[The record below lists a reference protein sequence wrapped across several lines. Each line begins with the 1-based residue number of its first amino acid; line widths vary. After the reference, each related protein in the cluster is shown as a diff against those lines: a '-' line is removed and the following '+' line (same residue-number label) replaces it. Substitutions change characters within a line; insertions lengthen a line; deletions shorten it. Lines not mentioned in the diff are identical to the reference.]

1 MSSQGRPQV
10 PRIDHTPATT
20 VEDQVMGNMNDF
32 EFGDSLFYKFKGT
45 ALKLLRPINPF
56 AVYSTSNEQHVGRLA
71 MTRFCTKKR
80 NSLLQT

>member
-10 PRIDHTPATT
+10 PRIDRTPATT
-20 VEDQVMGNMNDF
+20 VGEQVRGDMNDF

-56 AVYSTSNEQHVGRLA
+56 AVYASSNEQHVGSH
-71 MTRFCTKKR
+71 C
-80 NSLLQT
+80 